1 MSETVAHETNMS
13 QANGKRSLLTIVSI
27 DALLFAIHLITYF
40 IPAIRDATTG
50 SSIVAAELL
59 ALIAVSEHALLFP
72 IVAVLPAPNWGRYA
86 GYGWLVIDI
95 ATDIMQ
101 LNNAPKAAY
110 LTMRYGGHIAAAI
123 WIASA
128 SWQAKGAF
136 RVVGLILAIDLA
148 IYSFIA
154 FIPFTFVILIPSLI
168 LLPLWIVMIG
178 RRIVVQGK
186 KV

>member
-1 MSETVAHETNMS
+1 MRETLTHETNKS
-13 QANGKRSLLTIVSI
+13 QMNGKRSILIIAYI

-40 IPAIRDATTG
+40 IPAIRDAKVT
-50 SSIVAAELL
+50 SAPLASELL
-59 ALIAVSEHALLFP
+59 AIIAVAEHALLFP
-72 IVAVLPAPNWGRYA
+72 IVALLPAPNWAKHA

-101 LNNAPKAAY
+101 LNNVAAATY
-110 LTMRYGGHIAAAI
+110 LPMRYGGHIAAAI

-136 RVVGLILAIDLA
+136 RVIGLILAIDLA

-154 FIPFTFVILIPSLI
+154 FIPFTFIILIPSLI
-168 LLPLWIVMIG
+168 LLPLWIVLIG
-178 RRIVVQGK
+178 RRLSIEG
-186 KV
+186 